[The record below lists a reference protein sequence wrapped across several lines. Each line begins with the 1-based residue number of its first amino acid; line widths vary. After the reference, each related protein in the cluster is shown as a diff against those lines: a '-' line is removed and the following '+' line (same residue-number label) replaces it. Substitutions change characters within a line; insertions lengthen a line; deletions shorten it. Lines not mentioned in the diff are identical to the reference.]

1 MLIVFSGLPG
11 TGKTTLAKA
20 LAAQLGAVYLRIDSI
35 EQALRNAQVLAH
47 DVGPSGYAVAN
58 AMALDNLRLGRT
70 VVADCVN
77 PVQESRQAWRDIAT
91 QAGAPLLDI
100 EVVCSDV
107 DEHRRRVENR
117 RSDVPGLVP
126 PTWQSVLAHDYE
138 PWAKAVLLV
147 DTAVLSIEQVLT
159 FINDKAHPW
168 NNPTHT
174 PHPPAIPPK

>member
-47 DVGPSGYAVAN
+47 DVGPSGYAAAN
-58 AMALDNLRLGRT
+58 AMALDNLRLGRS

-77 PVQESRQAWRDIAT
+77 PVQESRQAWRDVAA
-91 QAGAPLLDI
+91 QAGAVLLDI

-107 DEHRRRVENR
+107 EQHRHRVESR
-117 RSDVPGLVP
+117 RGDVPGLVP
-126 PTWQSVLAHDYE
+126 PTWESVLAHDYE
-138 PWAKAVLLV
+138 PWENAPLVV
-147 DTAVLSIEQVLT
+147 DTAVLSVEQALAV
-159 FINDKAHPW
+159 INEKARR
-168 NNPTHT
+168 
-174 PHPPAIPPK
+174 

>member
-47 DVGPSGYAVAN
+47 NVGPSGYAVAN
-58 AMALDNLRLGRT
+58 AMALDNVRLGRT

-77 PVQESRQAWRDIAT
+77 PVQESRQAWRDVAA
-91 QAGAPLLDI
+91 QAGTSLLDI

-138 PWAKAVLLV
+138 PWADAVLLV
-147 DTAVLSIEQVLT
+147 DTAVLSIEQALDDIAQRLPV
-159 FINDKAHPW
+159 FRAS
-168 NNPTHT
+168 
-174 PHPPAIPPK
+174 AAGR